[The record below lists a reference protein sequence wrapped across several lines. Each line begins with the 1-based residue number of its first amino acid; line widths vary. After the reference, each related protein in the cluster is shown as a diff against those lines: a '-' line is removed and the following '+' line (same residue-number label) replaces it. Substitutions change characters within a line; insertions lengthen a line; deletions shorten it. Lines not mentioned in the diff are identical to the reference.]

1 MKKFLTL
8 LFVATVFAA
17 NSQVTFSNDKAKF
30 IKELQTALSN
40 TGNPDHIK
48 FVKNDLNAMLIV
60 RNEMPDR
67 YFSQLIAT
75 CNVLATKRFSVYPD
89 IYNYVFSV
97 YSLVLNKQSESS
109 YNAFQSTVDKL
120 LESKNP
126 KRFTDFS
133 DVAAGFFFE
142 RRLAQ
147 KSNFEWS
154 YDGGKYEFKYEDK
167 PLIVLTEGNLI
178 CRAIDV
184 VGSTRKTTKYTDSIV
199 IIGAKGI
206 YDPTLQRWDGT
217 SGKITWEKVGLKKDE
232 TFATIKRHQISMKN
246 TNVNIDSVVL
256 KTPLMKEE
264 MMGTLSERAF
274 KISREDDRIYPQ
286 FISYNPNVKINNI
299 KPNINYEGSFSLRGA
314 NFVGI
319 GVKNNLAK
327 ITVIKNGKPFVT
339 SRSTEVIISNE
350 KVFCSASQ
358 NTILLN
364 TGDSI
369 THPSTNFTYL
379 LGDQTLEFA
388 RYSSGLGQAPFSD
401 SYHKL
406 DFYLPK
412 IIIKSKDNLMLFTY
426 EKGTSQEQKIARF
439 ESNHYYDAELY
450 NKLQGLSTVHPLVA
464 IDKYTYKYDKYVLTE
479 GECATALGGSLEQVR
494 PLMLQLAV
502 LGFISY
508 DTENKKVII
517 NKKLEHFVKG
527 NAGKQDYDNIAIVSD
542 FRPKELKGYSD
553 ADIKKDES
561 LKAIAEQ
568 YKAQNEQRRLYENFG
583 TFNLSTMDIDI
594 LGVDKITLSAS
605 QNVHIFP
612 KDFKIKI
619 KQNRDLEFAGWV
631 NIGKVEVNTLTANYN
646 YADNKI
652 NLIKTDQSYIRAS
665 PLEATHGTQGIAMI
679 TALNNIVGDVI
690 IDLPTNRSGNRKDAT
705 TAKFPV
711 LSVKNPSKVYYNE
724 KSLYNGAY
732 DSTRFYYAVQ
742 PFEIDSVDNFN
753 DKALRLKGELV
764 SAGIFPVIKEDLKI
778 MPDYS
783 FGFSTAAPKEGFNF
797 YGTGAKYE
805 NKVMLSGR
813 GLQGSGTIQFVKS
826 TSVSKN
832 LFTFLPDSTIGLVKF
847 TNEAVAN
854 GIQFPDSKCEEAYM
868 TYIPKKKVLKASS
881 TQRYDIEY
889 FSNEAKLRG
898 TAMITP
904 EGMTGRG
911 LMTFKNATM
920 VSQHYVY
927 KHTDLYADT
936 SSFNLKNEN
945 KEEGEAPL
953 IFETNNVKSHVSFKD
968 RKGLFNSNHGESR
981 VSFPV
986 NQYMCKMDMFTWF
999 MDQDQID
1006 MEKSA
1011 SKDLAITSGVDL
1023 LGPNFYSTHPKQDSL
1038 QFRAPKAK
1046 LNMREKTIYCNEV
1059 QYIDVADAR
1068 IFPDS
1073 MKVTVRKKAQL
1084 DQFTN
1089 ATIIANYITK
1099 YHKFEEVTANIT
1111 ARRAYTASGKY
1122 PYYDKDSVPA
1132 YIIMNN
1138 IKLDSSYQTVA
1149 TGQVD
1154 QTKEFKLSEEF
1165 DFYGTL
1171 MVRASTPEILFSGAT
1186 RINHSCEKFE
1196 RNWLAFSSSIDPK
1209 KIQIPVSSK
1218 MKNLDGQPIS
1228 AGIVWRDASNVD
1240 SLEMYPTF
1248 LSALSN
1254 PNDPIVITSSGLL
1267 TYDYDTK
1274 EFQIA
1279 SKEKLINRSAPGNY
1293 LALNT
1298 QTCSMLGDGVV
1309 NLGMDHG
1316 DVKMESVGT
1325 VDYNQ
1330 KTGNVDFNLTTKM
1343 YIPIDKNIL
1352 KDIPEKIN
1360 ATSGL
1365 NSMDFVTNTL
1375 KSAMSNWGNPNLADK
1390 LEEDFTIKGE
1400 LKKIPS
1406 QLESTFT
1413 FTGLR
1418 MSYYNK
1424 PDLNNFKGLITNVES
1439 VVLVSIYDKPV
1450 MKYVPFQAFF
1460 QQKYSNVGGDWFA
1473 FLIDIPGGKDYFFN
1487 YTMGKKE
1494 GIMDIMTGDN
1504 ELSSSIS
1511 SLKDDKRKTKNFIYQ
1526 LGQGGLKTV
1535 FNNLFR

>member
-8 LFVATVFAA
+8 LFITFLFAS
-17 NSQVTFSNDKAKF
+17 NGQVTFSNDKAKF
-30 IKELQTALSN
+30 IKELQAALATSA
-40 TGNPDHIK
+40 DSDQVK

-67 YFSQLIAT
+67 YFSQLVAT
-75 CNVLATKRFSVYPD
+75 CNTLTSKRFSVYPD

-167 PLIVLTEGNLI
+167 PLIVLSEGSLV

-184 VGSTRKTTKYTDSIV
+184 VGSTRKTMKYSDSIV
-199 IIGAKGI
+199 IYGANGV
-206 YDPTLQRWDGT
+206 YDPTIQRWDGT
-217 SGKITWEKVGLKKDE
+217 SGKITWEKVGLKQDQ
-232 TFATIKRHQISMKN
+232 TFATIKKHQISMKN

-256 KTPLMKEE
+256 KTPLMNEPLQ
-264 MMGTLSERAF
+264 GTLSERAF
-274 KISREDDRIYPQ
+274 KISREEDRVYPQ
-286 FISYNPNVKINNI
+286 FISYNSNVKINNI
-299 KPNINYEGSFSLRGA
+299 KPNVNYEGSFSLRGA

-327 ITVIKNGKPFVT
+327 ITIIKNGKPFVT
-339 SRSTEVIISNE
+339 SRSAEVIISDA
-350 KVFCSASQ
+350 KIFCSASR
-358 NTILLN
+358 NNITLN

-369 THPSTNFTYL
+369 IHPSANFTYL
-379 LGDQTLEFA
+379 LKDQTLEFA

-406 DFYLPK
+406 DYYVPK
-412 IIIKSKDNLMLFTY
+412 IIINMKDNMLVLTY

-439 ESNHYYDAELY
+439 ESNHYYDIELY
-450 NKLQGLSTVHPLVA
+450 NKLQGLSAVHPLVA
-464 IDKYTYKYDKYVLTE
+464 IDKYTYKFDKYVLSE

-508 DTENKKVII
+508 DTENKRVTI
-517 NKKLEHFVKG
+517 NRKLEHFVKG
-527 NAGKQDYDNIAIVSD
+527 HAGKTDYDNIAIICD

-553 ADIKKDES
+553 EEIKKNES
-561 LKAIAEQ
+561 LKALVAQ
-568 YKAQNEQRRLYENFG
+568 YKEQNERRRMYENYG
-583 TFNLSTMDIDI
+583 TFNMSTMDIDL
-594 LGVDKITLSAS
+594 LGVDKITLSER

-612 KDFKIKI
+612 KDFKIKV
-619 KQNRDLEFAGWV
+619 KQNRDLEFGGWLNV
-631 NIGKVEVNTLTANYN
+631 GKLEINTLSANYN

-652 NLIKTDQSYIRAS
+652 NLVQTDKSYIRAS
-665 PLEATHGTQGIAMI
+665 PLDVSHGNEGIAMV
-679 TALNNIVGDVI
+679 TSFNNIIGDI
-690 IDLPTNRSGNRKDAT
+690 LIDLPTNRSGNKKDAT

-711 LSVKNPSKVYYNE
+711 LSVKNPTKVYYNE
-724 KSLYNGAY
+724 KALYNGAY
-732 DSTRFYYAVQ
+732 DSTRFYYALQ
-742 PFEIDSVDNFN
+742 PFEIDSIDNFN

-764 SAGIFPVIKEDLKI
+764 SAGIFPLIKEDLKI

-797 YGTGAKYE
+797 YGTGAKYD

-813 GLQGSGTIQFVKS
+813 GLQGSGTIDFVKS

-854 GIQFPDSKCEEAYM
+854 GIQFPNAKCEEAYM
-868 TYIPKKKVLKASS
+868 TYIPKKKVLKANS

-889 FSNEAKLRG
+889 FNNEAKLRG
-898 TAMITP
+898 TTFVTP
-904 EGMTGRG
+904 EGMSGKG
-911 LMTFKNATM
+911 LMTFKNASM
-920 VSQHYVY
+920 VSQNYVY

-945 KEEGEAPL
+945 KEDGEAPL

-968 RKGLFNSNHGESR
+968 RKGLFNSNHGESQ

-1006 MEKSA
+1006 MEKTA
-1011 SKDLAITSGVDL
+1011 GKDLDVTAGVDL

-1068 IFPDS
+1068 IYPDS
-1073 MKVTVRKKAQL
+1073 MKVTIRKKAQMET
-1084 DQFTN
+1084 FTN
-1089 ATIIANYITK
+1089 AMIIANYITK

-1122 PYYDKDSVPA
+1122 PYYDKDSIPA
-1132 YIIMNN
+1132 YIIMEN

-1149 TGQVD
+1149 SGKVD
-1154 QTKEFKLSEEF
+1154 QNTEFKLSEEF

-1209 KIQIPVSSK
+1209 NIQIPVSAQ

-1248 LSALSN
+1248 LSVLSN

-1267 TYDYDTK
+1267 TYDFGTK

-1279 SKEKLINRSAPGNY
+1279 SKEKLVNRSAPGNY

-1298 QTCSMLGDGVV
+1298 ATCSMSGDGIV

-1316 DVKMESVGT
+1316 DIKMESVGT

-1330 KTGNVDFNLTTKM
+1330 TTGNVLFNLTTKM
-1343 YIPIDKNIL
+1343 FIPIDKNIL

-1365 NSMDFVTNTL
+1365 NPTDFFTNTL
-1375 KSAMSNWGNPNLADK
+1375 KSAMSNWGNQNLADK
-1390 LEEDFTIKGE
+1390 LEEDFSIKGE
-1400 LKKIPS
+1400 LKKIPT

-1439 VVLVSIYDKPV
+1439 AVLVSIYEKPV
-1450 MKYVPFQAFF
+1450 MKYVPFNAFF
-1460 QQKYSNVGGDWFA
+1460 QQKYSQVGGDWFA
-1473 FLIDIPGGKDYFFN
+1473 FSIDIPGGADYFFN
-1487 YTMGKKE
+1487 YSMGKKE

-1504 ELSSSIS
+1504 ELSSLIS
-1511 SLKDDKRKTKNFIYQ
+1511 SLKDDKRKSKNFSYQ

-1535 FNNLFR
+1535 FNNLFK